1 MNDTIFIHQASFPCH
16 IGVTP
21 DERATPQGV
30 LIDLEL
36 AINLSVAGES
46 DSIKDTLDYREV
58 WETARDCVSNQEV
71 HLVEALATRIGH
83 AILERFPAVQSVGV
97 GVTKPRAL
105 AAKGVAAVGVR
116 LAVERQHGKREPR
129 G

>member
-1 MNDTIFIHQASFPCH
+1 MNGTIFIRQASFSCH

-21 DERATPQGV
+21 DERATPQDV
-30 LIDLEL
+30 LIDLDL
-36 AINLSVAGES
+36 AIDLSAAGES
-46 DSIKDTLDYREV
+46 DSIRDTLDYREV
-58 WETARDCVSNQEV
+58 WETARDCVSHQEV
-71 HLVEALATRIGH
+71 NLVEALATRLGRS
-83 AILERFPAVQSVGV
+83 ILERFPAVQSVSV

-116 LAVERQHGKREPR
+116 LTVERQHGKREPR

>member
-1 MNDTIFIHQASFPCH
+1 MNDIIFIHKASFPCH

-21 DERATPQGV
+21 EERETPQEV

-36 AINLSVAGES
+36 AINLSAAGGS
-46 DSIKDTLDYREV
+46 DSIKDTLDYRDV
-58 WETARDCVSNQEV
+58 WEIARYCVASQEV
-71 HLVEALATRIGH
+71 HLVESLAARLGRSM
-83 AILERFPAVQSVGV
+83 LEQFSAVQSVSV
-97 GVTKPRAL
+97 GVTKPLAL

-116 LAVERQHGKREPR
+116 LTVERQHGKREPR